1 MEEETSLNGVPLFS
15 ENNEMQAGCVIE
27 FETALM
33 ALDFAPK
40 NQFPCPRRTLNFGP
54 KKTIGKQQNNLTHQ
68 YATMKRIM
76 VSDFDTKS
84 KVRLQSATTVGQI
97 SGPTAASSKKV

>member
-1 MEEETSLNGVPLFS
+1 MEEDKSMNGVALFS
-15 ENNEMQAGCVIE
+15 ENNEMQLGSVIK

-54 KKTIGKQQNNLTHQ
+54 KKTIGMQQNNLTHQ

-76 VSDFDTKS
+76 VTDFDTMS
-84 KVRLQSATTVGQI
+84 KVRLQSALTVG
-97 SGPTAASSKKV
+97 

>member
-1 MEEETSLNGVPLFS
+1 MEEESSVIGVPLFS
-15 ENNEMQAGCVIE
+15 ENNEIQAGSVIE

-54 KKTIGKQQNNLTHQ
+54 KKTIGKHQNNLTHQ
-68 YATMKRIM
+68 YGIMKTIA
-76 VSDFDTKS
+76 VSNFDTKS

-97 SGPTAASSKKV
+97 SGLTAASSKKA